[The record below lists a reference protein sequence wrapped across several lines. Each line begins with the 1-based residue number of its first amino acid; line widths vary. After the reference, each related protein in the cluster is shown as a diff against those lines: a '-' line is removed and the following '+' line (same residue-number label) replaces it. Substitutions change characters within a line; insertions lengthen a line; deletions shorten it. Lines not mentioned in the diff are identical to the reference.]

1 MGSRPV
7 VEMLSA
13 GECRAYLAQVA
24 IGRVAVTVGA
34 LPVIFTVPFVLDG
47 DDLLI
52 RVAQLSVL
60 RRALTGSVVAFSA
73 DDFEESEE
81 DSWSVL
87 VRGVGEAVG
96 DEAVGD
102 EALAASSRALP
113 LRSCSEAPEHDCFV
127 RLPLTQLSGTRA
139 HWPDAPAAR
148 PGAKAPV
155 GAGYRVPA

>member
-1 MGSRPV
+1 MGGRPV

-13 GECRAYLAQVA
+13 GECRAYLAQVN

-52 RVAQLSVL
+52 RVAQGSVL

-73 DDFEESEE
+73 DDFEENEE

-87 VRGVGEAVG
+87 VRGVAEAVS
-96 DEAVGD
+96 DEVLAVS
-102 EALAASSRALP
+102 LRALP
-113 LRSCSEAPEHDCFV
+113 LRSCSEAPERDCFV

-139 HWPDAPAAR
+139 HWPDAPGAR
-148 PGAKAPV
+148 PGTKAHV